1 VNISFFFK
9 ILFPG
14 RTCRAIP
21 LLTVALFAGCA
32 TYDRYGLKPE
42 KAKEVEAIVTARK
55 RTLTREQEERI
66 LALDPRRVTAKD
78 VAEAL
83 SNAPAPRIM
92 NIHGGI
98 HPVHER
104 MISFSEFL
112 MGMGYPRA
120 SIQNPVD
127 GTWTFSCYE
136 SSHIVAGTIA
146 WYYEKEALRPMIVG
160 HSQGGFQAVKVLDM
174 FAGKTARRIKVW
186 NPLLWQMEDRAE
198 IIDPLTGQT
207 RPVVGLVLPYV
218 AATGAGGVT
227 RFLPNQWTMNGRLR
241 TIPDSVEEF
250 TGFYKGR
257 DLLGGDFWGYGPA
270 NLYHPNGKAIVR
282 NIELPAKYKHGAIPD
297 TKHLLASPSLK
308 EWIDNYQ
315 PPEKPVGEPE
325 TQLEGDTRHII
336 FAAEVWYS
344 IKKHWVLELQHYIRA
359 RRAQYHAQR

>member
-1 VNISFFFK
+1 MKFVVP
-9 ILFPG
+9 ILLSAVVF
-14 RTCRAIP
+14 
-21 LLTVALFAGCA
+21 LSGCA

-42 KAKEVEAIVTARK
+42 KATEVEATLTARK
-55 RTLTREQEERI
+55 QSLTREQEERI
-66 LALDPRRVTAKD
+66 LTLDPQHVTAND
-78 VAEAL
+78 VADVL
-83 SNAPAPRIM
+83 SKTPAPRII

-136 SSHIVAGTIA
+136 DSDIVAGTIA
-146 WYYEKEALRPMIVG
+146 WYYEKEALRPIMVG
-160 HSQGGFQAVKVLDM
+160 HSQGGFQVVKILDM
-174 FAGKTARRIKVW
+174 FAGKTASKIKVW
-186 NPLLWQMEDRAE
+186 NPLLWQAEDRVE
-198 IIDPLTGQT
+198 ITDPLTGQT

-227 RFLPNQWTMNGRLR
+227 RLLPNQWTMNGRLR

-270 NLYHPNGKAIVR
+270 NLYRPNGRAIVR
-282 NIELPAKYKHGAIPD
+282 NVKMPAKYKHGAIPD
-297 TKHLLASPSLK
+297 TKHLLANPALK
-308 EWIDNYQ
+308 QWIDNYQ
-315 PPEKPVGEPE
+315 PPERPVGEPPA
-325 TQLEGDTRHII
+325 QLEGDTRHII

-344 IKKHWVLELQHYIRA
+344 IKKHWVLELQRYIRA
-359 RRAQYHAQR
+359 RRGQDDAH